1 MKIRVSELRRLIR
14 EAILREAS
22 GGRLVVVDVQPEYAG
37 EIGFD
42 VGDLLRTAAEDYSS
56 VLFLWNGPDLG
67 MCSKEDLKAYYAEVL
82 DYDDEV
88 VEKLFSVAEFYDK
101 GYGFFRDLMD
111 HPCFRPA
118 DVEKIVKYMIENDV
132 RDIRDLKPEDV
143 EAIGVSELLADEL
156 ENYGFFIPDLKDV
169 LPAWNGSDL
178 AGGSVNECLAEVEL
192 LSKAMGLRLNRLGK
206 FTY

>member
-1 MKIRVSELRRLIR
+1 
-14 EAILREAS
+14 
-22 GGRLVVVDVQPEYAG
+22 VD
-37 EIGFD
+37 
-42 VGDLLRTAAEDYSS
+42 
-56 VLFLWNGPDLG
+56 
-67 MCSKEDLKAYYAEVL
+67 
-82 DYDDEV
+82 
-88 VEKLFSVAEFYDK
+88 EKLISVAEFYYK

-178 AGGSVNECLAEVEL
+178 AGGSVDECLAEVEL
-192 LSKAMGLRLNRLGK
+192 LASAMGLRLNRLGK